1 MDVSDITDCNYHRI
15 FNNLYFRIY
24 ERIDHHYDWEFFD
37 YWLGDES
44 NLDRIY
50 KEVFQQV
57 MGNIFN
63 EEQEA
68 FLEKKG
74 RNLQNMIGTWKVKCP
89 SKSCVFSKMQE
100 YISYQLKKK
109 DIVALIGH
117 SC

>member
-1 MDVSDITDCNYHRI
+1 MDVSDTTDCNYHRI
-15 FNNLYFRIY
+15 FYNLYFRIH
-24 ERIDHHYDWEFFD
+24 ERIDDHYDWEMFS

-44 NLDRIY
+44 NLGRIY
-50 KEVFQQV
+50 KEVFQQI

-63 EEQEA
+63 EEQQA

-74 RNLQNMIGTWKVKCP
+74 RNIESMIATWRLRCP